1 MPVKNVRSP
10 EQWEA
15 LSAVMDFNGK
25 TVLDVGCG
33 YGDLLLFAKDA
44 GATVTGVDNNI
55 EQAIATRKRGLLV
68 ACSDICQY
76 LDQCRVYYDVAFCFS
91 VLPYVDADAVLSKLA
106 RSADTTFIEAQL
118 CGDGPGT
125 FYNEEELRG
134 TLLEHWDSVTR
145 IGETK
150 VEIRDTIRAIWMC
163 ERGKEMEAGTGV
175 AA

>member
-1 MPVKNVRSP
+1 MPVNVRSP
-10 EQWEA
+10 KQWEA
-15 LSAVMDFNGK
+15 LSAVMGFSGK
-25 TVLDVGCG
+25 RVLDVGCG
-33 YGDLLLFAKDA
+33 HGDLLVFAKRA
-44 GATVTGVDNNI
+44 GATVTGVDSNI
-55 EQAIATRKRGLLV
+55 EVARLARERGLIV
-68 ACSDICQY
+68 ACVDICQY
-76 LDQCRVYYDVAFCFS
+76 LDRYREHYDIAFCFS
-91 VLPYVDADAVLSKLA
+91 VLPYVDADAVLHRLS
-106 RSADTTFIEAQL
+106 RVADTVFIEAQL

-134 TLLEHWDSVTR
+134 TLLEYWDSVER